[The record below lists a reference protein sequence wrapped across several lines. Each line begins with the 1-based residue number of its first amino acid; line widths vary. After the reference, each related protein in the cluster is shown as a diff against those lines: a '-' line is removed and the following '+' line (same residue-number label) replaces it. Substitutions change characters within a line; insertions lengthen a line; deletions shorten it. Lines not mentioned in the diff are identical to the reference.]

1 MGGVEKGEWVSRLVE
16 AGKPAP
22 GGAAALGRGQV
33 NSGSREV
40 CAVHRWLHLP
50 VFLLDVGLSVTL
62 WLYMYVF

>member
-1 MGGVEKGEWVSRLVE
+1 MGGVEKGGRVSRPIE
-16 AGKPAP
+16 AGKPAL
-22 GGAAALGRGQV
+22 GGAPALGRGQV

-62 WLYMYVF
+62 

>member
-1 MGGVEKGEWVSRLVE
+1 MSRPIE
-16 AGKPAP
+16 AGKPAL
-22 GGAAALGRGQV
+22 GGAPALGRGQV

-62 WLYMYVF
+62 